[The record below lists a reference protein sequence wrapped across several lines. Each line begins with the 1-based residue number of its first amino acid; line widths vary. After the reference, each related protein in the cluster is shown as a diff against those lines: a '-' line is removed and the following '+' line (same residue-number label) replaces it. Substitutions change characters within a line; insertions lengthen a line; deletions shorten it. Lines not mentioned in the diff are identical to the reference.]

1 MKQISLRKA
10 TFVISILFLL
20 SIVCT
25 FHPQQACA
33 HSPSYVQLEYDLPSH
48 SLKITITHNTPMPDF
63 HYIKRVTIKKNG
75 VELSVNEYK
84 SQPTKDTFS
93 YTYDVPANEGD
104 KLEAT
109 AKCSMY
115 GSKTGELTI
124 GK

>member
-1 MKQISLRKA
+1 MKQILRKA
-10 TFVISILFLL
+10 TFVISCLFLFFIL
-20 SIVCT
+20 CI
-25 FHPQQACA
+25 FNLQQAYA
-33 HSPSYVQLEYDLPSH
+33 NPPQNVQVEYDAPSH
-48 SLKITITHNTPMPDF
+48 SLKVTITHNTPMPDF

-75 VELSVNEYK
+75 VELSVNEYT

-93 YTYDVPANEGD
+93 YNYDVSAKDGD